1 MFYLHSHASH
11 FSSSN
16 RSSFFAHALASAALM
31 VVAGSALAQ
40 STEAEERYGL
50 SGSIG
55 FGVASTPRYE
65 GSPNRRTLAGPDLS
79 LSYNTRD
86 WGRFEAGQNGLIWQ
100 AFNRGPFTAGLAL
113 GIDPGRKTK
122 DTATADP
129 TPGDKRLAG
138 MGNIRSSAEPGVL
151 LGYGPLS
158 LLARKSLGKRG
169 HEGARVDVKAGWPF
183 SVNDKLGVQVAA
195 NLSWADKNYT
205 QAYFGV
211 TSLQSAASG
220 FKSYTPKAGLHKFD
234 VSLGAEYALTEV
246 WKLQTSV
253 TLTQL
258 LGDAADSPLVSKK
271 SAASFAVGVGFAF

>member
-1 MFYLHSHASH
+1 MFHLYSHASR
-11 FSSSN
+11 FSPGN
-16 RSSFFAHALASAALM
+16 RSSFFAHALASATLM

-40 STEAEERYGL
+40 SAEVEERYGL

-55 FGVASTPRYE
+55 FGVVSTPRYE

-86 WGRFEAGQNGLIWQ
+86 WGSFEAGQNGLIWQ

-138 MGNIRSSAEPGVL
+138 MGEIRSSAEAGVL

-158 LLARKSLGKRG
+158 VLARKSLGKRG
-169 HEGARVDVKAGWPF
+169 HEGAQVDVKAEWPF
-183 SVNDKLGVQVAA
+183 SVNDKLGLQVGA

-211 TSLQSAASG
+211 TPSQSSASG

-271 SAASFAVGVGFAF
+271 NAASFAVGVGFAF